1 MRIVRLANVVG
12 PHGGAL
18 RTVLDELGAGYV
30 AAGHEPVLVIPG
42 ATGRRALARLL
53 EELAPDRLEA
63 HDRSLGWTGRWAR
76 ERAIP
81 SILVVHDAPRRLA
94 HSFDTI
100 VCTSEWAAAGLR
112 GRRNVRHVPLGVD
125 LSRFHPDR
133 GDSALRAGTPMLIHL
148 GRRPERSIATLAE
161 LRGRGVPAVLVVLGD
176 RPRRALPAGLPVRFL
191 APGPDLLARLLATA
205 DVALAPAPE
214 ETYGLAVLQALASGT
229 PAVVSRDGA
238 LPEVIGRAGIAVED
252 RPEAYAD
259 AVESLLGLDRWKARM
274 QAEQYG
280 WQEAVDEFL
289 RIHHAETP

>member
-1 MRIVRLANVVG
+1 MRIVRLANVVD

-18 RTVLDELGAGYV
+18 RTVLDELGTGYL

-42 ATGRRALARLL
+42 ATGRRALAGLL
-53 EELAPDRLEA
+53 EELAPDRLEV
-63 HDRSLGWTGRWAR
+63 HDRTLGWTGRWAR

-94 HSFDTI
+94 HSFDTV

-112 GRRNVRHVPLGVD
+112 GLRNVRHVPLGVD

-133 GDSALRAGTPMLIHL
+133 CDPALRAGTPMLIHL
-148 GRRPERSIATLAE
+148 GRRPERSVATLAE

-176 RPRRALPAGLPVRFL
+176 RPRRLRAELSVRYL
-191 APGPDLLARLLATA
+191 VPDGDLLPGLLATA
-205 DVALAPAPE
+205 DVALAPSPE
-214 ETYGLAVLQALASGT
+214 ETFGVAVLEALASGT

-252 RPEAYAD
+252 RPAAYAD
-259 AVESLLGLDRWKARM
+259 AVESLLGMDRWKARM

-280 WQEAVDEFL
+280 WQAAIDKFL
-289 RIHHAETP
+289 RIHRA